1 MGDGSEDNREE
12 REPDRPLPR
21 DIGVDN
27 DEVATI
33 YAVAGPRLI
42 GLLTAMSGSRAEAEE
57 VAQDA
62 FVKLLEKWPKVRHY
76 DDIEAWLRTVA
87 VRMMISRYRRRK
99 VATLGLGRLASGTET
114 TVAEPTPARLDVA
127 AALASLPIGSRA
139 VVLLHHVHDLPVD
152 EVAALLRLPVGTV
165 KSRLSR
171 ARAAMAPM
179 LTDSLTDTEVPT
191 TP

>member
-1 MGDGSEDNREE
+1 
-12 REPDRPLPR
+12 
-21 DIGVDN
+21 VDN
-27 DEVATI
+27 DEVAAI
-33 YAVAGPRLI
+33 YAATGPRLI
-42 GLLTAMSGSRAEAEE
+42 GLLTAMSGSSADAEE

-62 FVKLLEKWPKVRHY
+62 FVKLLEKWRTVQDY

-87 VRMMISRYRRRK
+87 VRMMISRHRRRT
-99 VATLGLGRLASGTET
+99 VATLGLGRLASGTPT
-114 TVAEPTPARLDVA
+114 TTAEPSPSRLDVG

-179 LTDSLTDTEVPT
+179 LSDAEVPT
-191 TP
+191 QP

>member
-1 MGDGSEDNREE
+1 VGDGSEE
-12 REPDRPLPR
+12 REPDAPLPR
-21 DIGVDN
+21 VIGVDN
-27 DEVATI
+27 DEVAAI
-33 YAVAGPRLI
+33 YTVTSPRLI
-42 GLLTAMSGSRAEAEE
+42 GLLTAMSGSVAEAEE

-62 FVKLLEKWPKVRHY
+62 FVKLIEKWRKVRDY

-87 VRMMISRYRRRK
+87 VRLMISRHRRRQ
-99 VATLGLGRLASGTET
+99 VATLGLGRLASGAQIATPG
-114 TVAEPTPARLDVA
+114 PTPTRLDVA
-127 AALASLPIGSRA
+127 EALSSLPIGSRA
-139 VVLLHHVHDLPVD
+139 VVLLHHVEDLPVD